1 MTARLNVSCSFPP
14 EAPTSFPCV
23 DCGLLTGNFCDGSPH
38 SVGYNGCFSVK
49 RVPKDYPS
57 EMYGGM
63 YTPLCTYCETRFG
76 YCRFCRGVASCTP
89 PNRNHHWSG
98 VSGSIGPSTA
108 VSAYCTA
115 SEHATGSGKSREVP
129 SVVAQEVRGKLLVL
143 TPSTVDVTAETPIMD
158 RVDMEAPDALAGEKL
173 RLRKKKKSRDRK
185 MRQRRLEKRQGAAQG
200 SGATSR
206 TPPAEP
212 TVE

>member
-1 MTARLNVSCSFPP
+1 MTARLHVSCALPP

-38 SVGYNGCFSVK
+38 SVGYNGCFSVN
-49 RVPKDYPS
+49 RLPKDYPS

-98 VSGSIGPSTA
+98 VPGT
-108 VSAYCTA
+108 
-115 SEHATGSGKSREVP
+115 
-129 SVVAQEVRGKLLVL
+129 
-143 TPSTVDVTAETPIMD
+143 
-158 RVDMEAPDALAGEKL
+158 
-173 RLRKKKKSRDRK
+173 KSRDFTEDKAHLAILKEFIIRNHIAAT
-185 MRQRRLEKRQGAAQG
+185 MAAEINQQRQDE
-200 SGATSR
+200 
-206 TPPAEP
+206 E
-212 TVE
+212 